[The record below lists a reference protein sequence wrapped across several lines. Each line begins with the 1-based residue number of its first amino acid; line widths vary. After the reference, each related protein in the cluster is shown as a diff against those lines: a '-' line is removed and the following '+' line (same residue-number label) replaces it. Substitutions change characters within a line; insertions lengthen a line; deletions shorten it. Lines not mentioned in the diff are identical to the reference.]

1 MAGVL
6 KSLVGL
12 SASVYTSVYVAAFRP
27 DALSFLLIIAVVP
40 TALGLCAM
48 PFFNALPDAAAA
60 DGDGNAKSIG
70 AGIPLR
76 PQASDIGILLSSSD
90 GLRLRLLVAP
100 KALFLCAWAGFAVL
114 VPIVPLLLLYGWC
127 GEPPCLPCCPSQG
140 L

>member
-70 AGIPLR
+70 AGTPFRI
-76 PQASDIGILLSSSD
+76 QASGIGILLSSSD
-90 GLRLRLLVAP
+90 ALRLRLLVAP
-100 KALFLCAWAGFAVL
+100 
-114 VPIVPLLLLYGWC
+114 
-127 GEPPCLPCCPSQG
+127 
-140 L
+140 